1 MQKNPELNTFLIIE
15 LGFLK
20 KLKETEIRF
29 NPKPFSK
36 KQEAKKEKLL
46 DFDIEVIKKI
56 NDTINQNNNNEKITE
71 IKTTSTEQNIEP
83 IVEIRQ
89 PWNKTPEPP
98 QFTPMINIENT
109 LETTIEKQN
118 NDIQAMEFN
127 TNINFEEK
135 KEDREN
141 INSIVFT
148 SEKIKKTVSTLG
160 RIRIRKKENIT
171 KNNNGLTKTK
181 KELEKTVEELEKKK
195 KELEEMEQL
204 AKQKEEELKKKK
216 EERKKQEKLKKLEE
230 KRKLKEAK
238 RKEREQKRLERE
250 KQKELKKLEK
260 QKLLEQKIKE
270 KEEQKKK
277 KLEEKQRLLAELEKK
292 KQLEKQKKEQQKT
305 MEKKP
310 LPFFKIIEKKVVKP
324 AETKKQPEPSIS
336 WDEEVSQAIT
346 IIDNLLEQLPEET
359 IDKFVQSDDFE
370 IYERVVK
377 KYKQNK

>member
-36 KQEAKKEKLL
+36 KQEAKKEKLS

-135 KEDREN
+135 KEDQEN

-148 SEKIKKTVSTLG
+148 GGKIKKTVSTLG
-160 RIRIRKKENIT
+160 RIRIRKKENNT

-195 KELEEMEQL
+195 KELEEMEKL
-204 AKQKEEELKKKK
+204 AKQKEEELKKKE

-230 KRKLKEAK
+230 KRKLRETKQKE
-238 RKEREQKRLERE
+238 KERKKLERQKRLE
-250 KQKELKKLEK
+250 
-260 QKLLEQKIKE
+260 QKLKE

-277 KLEEKQRLLAELEKK
+277 KLEEKQKLLAELEKK
-292 KQLEKQKKEQQKT
+292 KKVEKQKKEKKT
-305 MEKKP
+305 ETSEKKI
-310 LPFFKIIEKKVVKP
+310 LPFFKITEKK
-324 AETKKQPEPSIS
+324 ETKTTEQATQTS

-359 IDKFVQSDDFE
+359 IDKFVQSEDFE
-370 IYERVVK
+370 IYEKVVK
-377 KYKQNK
+377 KYKQDKMR

>member
-36 KQEAKKEKLL
+36 KQEAKKEKLP

-118 NDIQAMEFN
+118 NDIQTMEFN

-135 KEDREN
+135 KEDQEN

-148 SEKIKKTVSTLG
+148 GGKIKKTVSTLG
-160 RIRIRKKENIT
+160 HIKIRKKENNT

-181 KELEKTVEELEKKK
+181 KELEKTVAELEKKK

-204 AKQKEEELKKKK
+204 AKQKEEELKKKE

-230 KRKLKEAK
+230 KRKLREAK
-238 RKEREQKRLERE
+238 QKEKERRKLERE
-250 KQKELKKLEK
+250 KQKELKKLER
-260 QKLLEQKIKE
+260 QKR
-270 KEEQKKK
+270 
-277 KLEEKQRLLAELEKK
+277 LEEKQKLLAELEKK
-292 KQLEKQKKEQQKT
+292 KQLKKQKKET
-305 MEKKP
+305 LEKKI
-310 LPFFKIIEKKVVKP
+310 LPFFKTIEKK
-324 AETKKQPEPSIS
+324 ETKTTETKEQPTTPTSN

-359 IDKFVQSDDFE
+359 IDRFVQSEDFE
-370 IYERVVK
+370 IYEKVVK
-377 KYKQNK
+377 KYKQNKMR